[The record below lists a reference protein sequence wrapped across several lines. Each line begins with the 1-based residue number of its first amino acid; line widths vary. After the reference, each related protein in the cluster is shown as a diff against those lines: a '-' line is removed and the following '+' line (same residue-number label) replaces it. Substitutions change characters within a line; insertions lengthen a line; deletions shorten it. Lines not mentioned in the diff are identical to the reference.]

1 MSSQTVGK
9 PIKVLLIEDNP
20 GDARLI
26 REMLAEERG
35 ATFDLERAD
44 RLSTGLER
52 LAKGEIDVVLLDLSL
67 PDSRALDTFT
77 RVHAQ
82 APEVP
87 IVVLTSLDD
96 EELAVKAV
104 RKGAQDYLVKGHVDE
119 YLLTHAIRYGIERKW
134 AEEALQKTRDELEIR
149 VQERTAELVRA
160 NEALQA
166 EISERQQAEGELKEL
181 LKKIERAKQ
190 EWESTADSLP
200 DLICLVDHRGRIM
213 RANRT
218 VETWNLARVVDV
230 KGHGF
235 HELLHPGC
243 AGSSCYLNS
252 FWDGAWEEAMRGQP
266 AQCEAYD
273 EILQRHVRVQ
283 VQPWKDWG
291 KGTALGSTVV
301 VVRDITERKQVEEA
315 LLESERRYRT
325 LVSLVPEIIYFLS
338 PDGKIVFVSRGIE
351 ALGYTPDE
359 LVGRQF
365 EEIVHP
371 DDTKKTKTR
380 FVFRERRIGERAIKD
395 LEVRLLTKHGE
406 VRDHAARWVKVA
418 ITVRG
423 FWDVPD
429 DQIMQPEKTY
439 LGTLGVARDITERKR
454 AEEELKQTMAELA
467 RSNKELEQFA
477 YVASHDLRE
486 PLRMVTS
493 YVQLLARRYQGK
505 LDADANEF
513 IAYAVDGA
521 TRMQALINDLLAY
534 SRVGTHGKPFEPTD
548 CEAVLDQA
556 LANLQ
561 VAIEESGTV
570 VTHDPLPTVMADA
583 TQLVQS
589 FQNLI
594 GNAVKFRGEESPRV
608 HISAERLPPPQVGE
622 GWGGGEWIFSVRDN
636 GIGIDPEYHDR
647 IFMIFQRL
655 HSREEYEGTGIGL
668 AVCKKIV
675 ERHGGRIWVES
686 QPGKGSTFY
695 FTISMRESE
704 QP

>member
-1 MSSQTVGK
+1 MSGQTMGR
-9 PIKVLLIEDNP
+9 PFKVLLIEDNP

-26 REMLAEERG
+26 REMLVKERG
-35 ATFDLERAD
+35 APFDLERAD
-44 RLSTGLER
+44 CLSTGLER
-52 LAKGEIDVVLLDLSL
+52 LAAGGIDVALLDLSL
-67 PDSRALDTFT
+67 PDSRGFDTFA

-134 AEEALQKTRDELEIR
+134 AEEALRKTRDELEIR

-181 LKKIERAKQ
+181 LKKIEQAKQ

-200 DLICLVDHRGRIM
+200 DLICLVDDEGRIM

-218 VETWNLARVVDV
+218 VETWNLAQVVDV
-230 KGHGF
+230 KGRGF

-243 AGSSCYLNS
+243 AGSSCYLDS
-252 FWDGAWEEAMRGQP
+252 FWEGAWEEAMRGQL

-273 EILQRHVRVQ
+273 EVLKRHVRVQ
-283 VQPWKDWG
+283 VQPWK
-291 KGTALGSTVV
+291 GTASGSTVV
-301 VVRDITERKQVEEA
+301 VVRDITERKRAEEA

-338 PDGKIVFVSRGIE
+338 PDEKIVFISRGVE
-351 ALGYTPDE
+351 ALGYTPNE

-371 DDTKKTKTR
+371 DDAKKAKTR
-380 FVFRERRIGERAIKD
+380 FVFRERRIGERAIRD
-395 LEVRLLTKHGE
+395 LEVRLLTKRGE
-406 VRDHAARWVKVA
+406 VRDHAARWVNVA
-418 ITVRG
+418 VTVRG

-429 DQIMQPEKTY
+429 DQINEPQKTY

-454 AEEELKQTMAELA
+454 AEQKLKQTMAELA
-467 RSNKELEQFA
+467 RSNRELEQFA
-477 YVASHDLRE
+477 YVASHDLQE
-486 PLRMVTS
+486 PLRMVAS
-493 YVQLLARRYQGK
+493 YVQLLARRYQGR
-505 LDADANEF
+505 LDADADEF

-534 SRVGTHGKPFEPTD
+534 SRVGTRGRPFEPTD
-548 CEAVLDQA
+548 CEAILDQA

-561 VAIEESGTV
+561 VAIEESGAV
-570 VTHDPLPTVMADA
+570 VTHDPLPTVMADG
-583 TQLVQS
+583 TQLVQL

-594 GNAVKFRGEESPRV
+594 GNAVKFRGEQPPRI
-608 HISAERLPPPQVGE
+608 HISAQKTSEVSKTSE
-622 GWGGGEWIFSVRDN
+622 VWAFSVRDN
-636 GIGIDPEYHDR
+636 GIGIDPEYHER

-668 AVCKKIV
+668 AVCRKIV

-695 FTISMRESE
+695 FTIPMIEGE
-704 QP
+704 